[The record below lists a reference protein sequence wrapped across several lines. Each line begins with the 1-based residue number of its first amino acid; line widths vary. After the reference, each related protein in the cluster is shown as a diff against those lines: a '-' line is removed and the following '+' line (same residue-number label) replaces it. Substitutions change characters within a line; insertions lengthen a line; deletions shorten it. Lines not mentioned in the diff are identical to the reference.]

1 MSGTTR
7 IAGLAGLCLAGAA
20 AWPPAAA
27 ADPGC
32 TGRPSDTKLYVRV
45 ENVLSSAGLMAV
57 TLYGNNP
64 SKFLAKR
71 GSLYVG
77 RSPAHKGVTE
87 TCIFVPQPGIYAV
100 AVYHDLDGN
109 RKLNRNLFGFPT
121 EPVGFSNNPNLF
133 IGIPSFNSVRFRVQ
147 QSGQRITVRLR
158 NK

>member
-1 MSGTTR
+1 MNRTTKATGR
-7 IAGLAGLCLAGAA
+7 TLLLLGVSVLAAR
-20 AWPPAAA
+20 AA

-32 TGRPSDTKLYVRV
+32 TGRPSETRLYVRV
-45 ENVLSSAGLMAV
+45 ENVLSSSGLMAV

-77 RSPAHKGVTE
+77 RSAAHQGVTE
-87 TCIFVPQPGIYAV
+87 TCIFVPRPGIYAV

-109 RKLNRNLFGFPT
+109 RKLNRNLIGFPT
-121 EPVGFSNNPNLF
+121 EPVGFSNNPNTFL
-133 IGIPSFNSVRFRVQ
+133 GIPSYNAVRFAVR

-158 NK
+158 NR